1 MARHGY
7 DALVDDQRPANAPG
21 ERRLDRPPSERYA
34 QPASDTATD
43 RARAWP
49 IRGDAAAVGVAIA
62 GAVVTT
68 VAGGIL
74 TMTAGLLV
82 VAAAIGWAVGTAV
95 SLDGAPDTTARRRQ
109 LAVSLAVASV
119 VLGQVGLWL
128 LARLEGGTLG
138 IVDYLGEVFGV
149 LVPAQALVAAAV
161 AWWRTR

>member
-1 MARHGY
+1 
-7 DALVDDQRPANAPG
+7 
-21 ERRLDRPPSERYA
+21 
-34 QPASDTATD
+34 
-43 RARAWP
+43 
-49 IRGDAAAVGVAIA
+49 
-62 GAVVTT
+62 
-68 VAGGIL
+68 
-74 TMTAGLLV
+74 MTAGLLV

-138 IVDYLGEVFGV
+138 IIDYLGEVFGI

-161 AWWRTR
+161 AWWRSR